1 MNLSKQT
8 DLLNLADIYISK
20 WKFIVGSLLVA
31 ILFSFIY
38 LRYADYQF
46 ETTASIRLKED
57 KKNNSLD
64 EITALQKYGLFANN
78 SSNINDE
85 ITVLKSNTLLESVVK
100 DLKLNIQFFVSGAI
114 KEQETYINPPLEL
127 SFIEG
132 DSLIHYLDTTI
143 YVSIIDKNKFK
154 LSNKDSRSFFDFKKE
169 IQSIY
174 NFGDKLDTSFG
185 NLIITPNIGAYGSEV
200 GSQIKIN
207 IIPVLEVVESYKEKV
222 KASNMELSKI
232 IQLSLRENISA
243 KAEMILD
250 KLIETYNEQAVNDKE
265 EVLRITSSF
274 INNRLEKVSNEL
286 ESIDFSAENL
296 KKDNRLSDLSS
307 QSSILL
313 KTEQENE
320 GKINNANTQLQLIEY
335 MSSYINS
342 PNDNSDLLPA
352 NIGINDNSVSQL
364 TNSYNSLVMQRNKVL
379 RNSTSKNPIVVNL
392 NSQIAELKQNLTQ
405 SLNNVKSST
414 EITVEALSKEESR
427 IRNQIYA
434 TPRKERVFRDIT
446 RQQSIKESLFLY
458 LLEKR
463 EETAVTLGMSTAN
476 AQIVESS
483 FSSTLPVTP
492 KKSIVY
498 FAAFVLGISIPIG
511 LIYIQSLLNTK
522 IFNKAELTKA
532 LNIPIIG
539 EIPKSGN
546 KNTMIGKVDYSP
558 IAEAFRLVRTNIYF
572 MLSNINKS
580 KGKVVFVTSTT
591 SKEGKSHTSL
601 NLSRSIA
608 FSNRKTLIIE
618 TDIRVPKLNKYMG
631 VKNKTGIGLT
641 NYIIDDKISFADI
654 INNVDENLDMI
665 SSGTIPPNPAE
676 LLMNNKLE
684 ILFNAV
690 KNKYDYVIVDTA
702 AVGLVTDTLL
712 ISKFADMV
720 IYVVRANYID
730 KRQLHVAKSMFEEK
744 RLPNMVTLLNGVVQ
758 KKGYG
763 YGYGSNVKSK
773 KWYKFS

>member
-85 ITVLKSNTLLESVVK
+85 ITVLKSNTLLESVVN